1 MNKTIPVIAALV
13 AVIALPAALCGC
25 ASMPPLTDADLT
37 KRMEFNCTFDRL
49 QVGEER
55 RYYVEIRPAGSI
67 DDAVFSSSN
76 EAVATIDEQGVVTA
90 LAAGETTV
98 AVRSEKTRKEA
109 SFELTVYDEIIF
121 SDGAGEGDERL
132 ALAASSEQPASV
144 AVCGRFSVPV
154 SVNGILKIEAI
165 GRTELCGARVFDGG
179 SLSVEG
185 AAFAAREGGIC
196 VEVGEGAEFSAVS
209 CTFACD
215 PSAEPATACLAARGF
230 SSLTLDECDFAG
242 FEKAVA
248 IEPSDGEAH
257 VFNNVFSRC
266 AAAIEADVSLPDEG
280 ANAALG
286 GEIVDNIFA
295 DCQKTFELIA
305 FGNYEGGLKTDGD

>member
-1 MNKTIPVIAALV
+1 MNKTIPMIAALV
-13 AVIALPAALCGC
+13 AVIALSAALCGC
-25 ASMPPLTDADLT
+25 ASMPPLTDADLA

-165 GRTELCGARVFDGG
+165 GRTELCGARVFEGG
-179 SLSVEG
+179 SLSVKEIG
-185 AAFAAREGGIC
+185 R
-196 VEVGEGAEFSAVS
+196 
-209 CTFACD
+209 
-215 PSAEPATACLAARGF
+215 
-230 SSLTLDECDFAG
+230 
-242 FEKAVA
+242 
-248 IEPSDGEAH
+248 AH
-257 VFNNVFSRC
+257 V
-266 AAAIEADVSLPDEG
+266 
-280 ANAALG
+280 
-286 GEIVDNIFA
+286 
-295 DCQKTFELIA
+295 
-305 FGNYEGGLKTDGD
+305 